1 MPVVVKNANP
11 WQDEIGFIPHLP
23 EAPDAINSDS
33 FDEDVLQSPVPV
45 LVEFWAARCGPCRR
59 LAPEL
64 AQAARE
70 LGSRARVFSLNVDD
84 EPEAAA
90 QFGVLSIPTTLL
102 FVGGKEA
109 ARLHGVLDHATLLSA
124 LQPFITSPELRNS

>member
-1 MPVVVKNANP
+1 MTTSVAAPTPVNP
-11 WQDEIGFIPHLP
+11 WLNEIGFIPHLP

-64 AQAARE
+64 ALLARE
-70 LGSRARVFSLNVDD
+70 VKSRARVFSLNVDD

-90 QFGVLSIPTTLL
+90 RFGVLSIPTTLL
-102 FVGGKEA
+102 FVSGKEA
-109 ARLHGVLDHATLLSA
+109 ARLHGALDRAVLLSA
-124 LQPFITSPELRNS
+124 IRPFILPE